1 MYPVPI
7 PTTGKQH
14 TDLAC
19 LTERRAPLQPT
30 GFIESEQG
38 LIPVYAP
45 EALGEYMARASSHQN
60 PPEAGG
66 THSASHPPIVVPEAR
81 LSQPAAMYAVYPPPQ
96 YHPSFTRDRGAMMM
110 AGPNQQHP
118 SNTNFGPVGNGY
130 AWYPDVVHPDIRL
143 QTQENS
149 QVTGAL
155 TTPQIFGARHSIP
168 PSGQPLRSQST
179 YGERGSGLSKR
190 RGLGDRSSLARTSR
204 GNNAPS
210 THTARKR
217 GYFKHI
223 GGAVSM
229 SAVMDQTGETGL
241 DDVVSVVDPIIR
253 ASTSSP
259 AVFDLTP
266 TSLTHGPQM

>member
-1 MYPVPI
+1 
-7 PTTGKQH
+7 
-14 TDLAC
+14 LAG

-45 EALGEYMARASSHQN
+45 EALGEYMASTSSHQN

-66 THSASHPPIVVPEAR
+66 THSALHPPTVVPEAR

-96 YHPSFTRDRGAMMM
+96 YHPSFARDRGTMMM
-110 AGPNQQHP
+110 AGLSQQYP
-118 SNTNFGPVGNGY
+118 SNTNLGPVGNGY
-130 AWYPDVVHPDIRL
+130 SWYPDTMHMHPDIRS
-143 QTQENS
+143 TQQANLR
-149 QVTGAL
+149 VAAAI
-155 TTPQIFGARHSIP
+155 TTPQMFGTRYSIP
-168 PSGQPLRSQST
+168 PSGQPPRSQST
-179 YGERGSGLSKR
+179 YSERGFALSKR
-190 RGLGDRSSLARTSR
+190 RGLGDRPVLVRMSR
-204 GNNAPS
+204 GSNAPG
-210 THTARKR
+210 THATRRR
-217 GYFKHI
+217 GHFKHI

-266 TSLTHGPQM
+266 TSPAHGPQL